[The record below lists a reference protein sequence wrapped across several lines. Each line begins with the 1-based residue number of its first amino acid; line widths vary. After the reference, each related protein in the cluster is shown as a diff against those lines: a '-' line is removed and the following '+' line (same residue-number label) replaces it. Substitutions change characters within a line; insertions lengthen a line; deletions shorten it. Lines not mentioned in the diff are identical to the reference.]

1 MTGVEEFSGFG
12 WRPLAVAGINLDT
25 VQRRPVRLIP
35 ALPSELDP
43 AHAPPPAAGVDSARA
58 WLVVLATF
66 LSTSTAFFVT
76 YSFTTFLGAMSA
88 EFGTGS
94 GSTSLLFSLT
104 IFFLFVLGLPAGRAS
119 DRWGPRPVML
129 VGAAILVGGLLAT
142 SVVPRIEYGYVTY
155 GLGIGL
161 GVACCYVPVVS
172 QVTGWFQRRRAAAL
186 GVAVSGIGA
195 GTILGPPVS
204 QALIDA
210 YGWRTTYQI
219 LAGVA
224 AVGFLAAAALIAP
237 APSMAGA
244 PPVRLGALFRSP
256 LFRAMYIAGFLM
268 SLGLFVP
275 FVFLKPYAETQGI
288 DPARAAVLVSVLGI
302 GSLLGRLVLASF
314 AGLLGVLRL
323 YQLCFVVLAGSFPIW
338 YLGGPSMALLAL
350 FAFVL
355 GTAYGGYVALSP
367 AAAAELFGLAGLGAV
382 LGAMY
387 TAGGVGGLIG
397 PPVAGRVFDLTES
410 YTIPIFGAMAVSVLG
425 VIVLRRAITLARTAP
440 FSPDTP

>member
-1 MTGVEEFSGFG
+1 M
-12 WRPLAVAGINLDT
+12 
-25 VQRRPVRLIP
+25 
-35 ALPSELDP
+35 
-43 AHAPPPAAGVDSARA
+43 
-58 WLVVLATF
+58 
-66 LSTSTAFFVT
+66 
-76 YSFTTFLGAMSA
+76 
-88 EFGTGS
+88 
-94 GSTSLLFSLT
+94 
-104 IFFLFVLGLPAGRAS
+104 
-119 DRWGPRPVML
+119 
-129 VGAAILVGGLLAT
+129 
-142 SVVPRIEYGYVTY
+142 
-155 GLGIGL
+155 
-161 GVACCYVPVVS
+161 ACCYVPVVS

-186 GVAVSGIGA
+186 GIAVSGIGA
-195 GTILGPPVS
+195 GTILGPPIS

-210 YGWRTTYQI
+210 YGWRSTYQI

-224 AVGFLAAAALIAP
+224 AVGFLAAASLIAP

-275 FVFLKPYAETQGI
+275 FVFLKPYAETQGV

-314 AGLLGVLRL
+314 AGVLGVLRL

-397 PPVAGRVFDLTES
+397 PPVAGRVFDMTES